1 MEGTIRSIDHFT
13 GPQAIQRFVE
23 STRVSSPLNLQK
35 PLALPPESTEN
46 GKLRAEIP
54 DFLQF
59 HHDVPPPAPQVHV
72 AQALRAYAKNR

>member
-1 MEGTIRSIDHFT
+1 MEAIRSIDRFT

-23 STRVSSPLNLQK
+23 STRVRLPLNLK
-35 PLALPPESTEN
+35 DPLTLPPQSTEN

>member
-1 MEGTIRSIDHFT
+1 MDSTIRSIDRFS

-23 STRVSSPLNLQK
+23 SSQVRLPLNLQR
-35 PLALPPESTEN
+35 PIVLPPESTEN
-46 GKLRAEIP
+46 SKLRAEIP

>member
-1 MEGTIRSIDHFT
+1 MEAIRPINHFS

-23 STRVSSPLNLQK
+23 STRVSLPLDLHK
-35 PLALPPESTEN
+35 PIALPPESTEN

-54 DFLQF
+54 EFLQF
-59 HHDVPPPAPQVHV
+59 HNDLPPPAPQVHV